1 MIVKWAA
8 LLLSVLVVFGLSGEA
23 FAQKRVALLIGNS
36 AYRYAGQLKNPV
48 NDVALMEQTLRGAGF
63 DDVEVALDLGQR
75 DLRIALRRFEEK
87 SSQSDVGVLYY
98 SGHGIEVNGQNY
110 VLPIDAKLA
119 SDGDIEDEAVPL
131 DRVMKSVEGV
141 KRLKL
146 VILDACRDN
155 PFIASMRR
163 SSGTRSVGV
172 GLAKVEPSTTGTLI
186 AYAAKAG
193 TTAADGGGQNSPFT
207 SALAKYVAQPGLDI
221 RLALGKVRDDVLQ
234 ATQNRQEPFVYGSLG
249 GDLLSLVPPP
259 QAATAP
265 VPSSSAD
272 RCSAAALHWTEISK
286 LNRLNFYQEHLA
298 LFPDCAFA
306 GLARIKIDELSRS
319 AALPAPAADP
329 AVDGAARAQRP
340 PGDLPFKIQLEL
352 QRVGCLSGRPTREWD
367 PRAKAAAR
375 SFIQYTAATLDT
387 DVASDEMLKA
397 LNLSKSRVCPPT
409 CGPGRALNQRGV
421 CAPLASAAV
430 QASPKL
436 KPVQKPVPA
445 QPSSDASASPAGKM
459 YNALQ
464 PGMNCQQFGV
474 PQTPQT
480 LSYFCR

>member
-1 MIVKWAA
+1 MKWAA

-265 VPSSSAD
+265 VPSYK
-272 RCSAAALHWTEISK
+272 RRQMLC
-286 LNRLNFYQEHLA
+286 
-298 LFPDCAFA
+298 
-306 GLARIKIDELSRS
+306 RS
-319 AALPAPAADP
+319 
-329 AVDGAARAQRP
+329 
-340 PGDLPFKIQLEL
+340 
-352 QRVGCLSGRPTREWD
+352 
-367 PRAKAAAR
+367 
-375 SFIQYTAATLDT
+375 ATLDRNFQAEPT
-387 DVASDEMLKA
+387 ELLPGTPRSLPGLRLRWIGTNQDRRTQQIGGAAS
-397 LNLSKSRVCPPT
+397 SGRRSCGRRSRS
-409 CGPGRALNQRGV
+409 RAAATRRF
-421 CAPLASAAV
+421 AV
-430 QASPKL
+430 QD
-436 KPVQKPVPA
+436 PA
-445 QPSSDASASPAGKM
+445 
-459 YNALQ
+459 
-464 PGMNCQQFGV
+464 
-474 PQTPQT
+474 
-480 LSYFCR
+480 